1 MVRAPS
7 GYNPTPVSDADARL
21 QELLDSYGAL
31 LRSAVRK
38 LCPTTLGVSAEE
50 IEQEARIRLWN
61 ALRRE
66 RNITDPASY
75 LYRIAATAAIDAVRR
90 VRARREVP
98 IEESDTAI
106 EPAAPGRASAG
117 RTARPPVVSR
127 ERSPEALASDQQ
139 VAAGVAAA
147 LAGLPEARRRA
158 VGLHLRG
165 FTSAEIAAL
174 LGWTEPK
181 ARNLI
186 YRGLTDLRAALRD
199 AGLDETALRLGSGQ
213 GFS

>member
-1 MVRAPS
+1 MVGAPS

-31 LRSAVRK
+31 LRSTVRK

-90 VRARREVP
+90 VRARREVS
-98 IEESDTAI
+98 IEEADTAI
-106 EPAAPGRASAG
+106 EPAAPK
-117 RTARPPVVSR
+117 PPVVSR
-127 ERSPEALASDQQ
+127 ERSPEALAADQQ

-147 LAGLPEARRRA
+147 LAGLPDARRRA

-181 ARNLI
+181 ARNLV

-199 AGLDETALRLGSGQ
+199 AGIDETALRLGSGQ
-213 GFS
+213 EFS

>member
-1 MVRAPS
+1 MGRRPS
-7 GYNPTPVSDADARL
+7 GYNPTPVSEADARL

-31 LRSAVRK
+31 LRRTVRK

-90 VRARREVP
+90 VRALREVP
-98 IEESDTAI
+98 IDEPDAGP
-106 EPAAPGRASAG
+106 EPAAAVSPA
-117 RTARPPVVSR
+117 VSR
-127 ERSPEALASDQQ
+127 ERSPEALALDQQ
-139 VAAGVAAA
+139 VAERVAAV
-147 LAGLPEARRRA
+147 LAELPDARRRA

-165 FTSAEIAAL
+165 FTSTEIAGL

-181 ARNLI
+181 ARNLT
-186 YRGLTDLRAALRD
+186 YRGLTDLRAALRA
-199 AGLDETALRLGSGQ
+199 AGIDET
-213 GFS
+213 GFSS